1 MNRNWVLTIGIN
13 NYRNLQA
20 LRYAKQDAEALQ
32 RFFLQDIAC
41 LPEQIYHFSD
51 DGARDRP
58 GLRPLLRCL
67 PHLCHLATISAG
79 AIRTSLF
86 RGRGQLLVFFLQ
98 GMAAAMKIG
107 ITSCPLM
114 VIRGIFRALPCLCT
128 TITERLQRCG
138 GRQRHSV
145 N

>member
-51 DGARDRP
+51 DAPAIAQDYGPPLDACPTYATLRRFLRVRFEHPFLGAGDNFWFFFCRAW
-58 GLRPLLRCL
+58 LPL
-67 PHLCHLATISAG
+67 
-79 AIRTSLF
+79 
-86 RGRGQLLVFFLQ
+86 
-98 GMAAAMKIG
+98 
-107 ITSCPLM
+107 
-114 VIRGIFRALPCLCT
+114 
-128 TITERLQRCG
+128 
-138 GRQRHSV
+138 
-145 N
+145 